1 MQFPSGNASVNR
13 IITYAKGLSELGEHV
28 DVITSASGGTKW
40 NECDGF
46 RYRSLTKSAGR
57 GKGGKVLEL
66 ALSLLSLIMLV
77 LKNKERYGVIIL
89 VSNSLL
95 MIYPLSLLAKVKGIK
110 LLQEKSEFPFVLKN
124 KSFLGSLY
132 AKFYIN
138 TTYRLFDGLI
148 IMTTPLMEYFK
159 DKIRKDGKLFLMPM
173 TVDSNRFSSIEK
185 KSTVDNYIAYCGDIG
200 GNKDGVENLISS
212 FNLLKTKYSNWK
224 LLIIGGSTS
233 IEEEKIKE
241 FSRKL
246 EIPNLIFYGRVL
258 REDMPQLLVNAK
270 ILVLARPSSL
280 QSAGGF
286 PTKLGEYLSTA
297 NPVIVTKVGE
307 IPHYLKDNKNAF
319 LVDPDNIEAF
329 AKRIE
334 YVIENYE
341 EAKKIG
347 LEGEKLALTVF
358 NYKYQSQ
365 RLQIFLNEEL

>member
-1 MQFPSGNASVNR
+1 MPFPSGNASVNR
-13 IITYAKGLSELGEHV
+13 IITYAKGLGELGEHV
-28 DVITSASGGTKW
+28 DVITSTAGETKW
-40 NECDGF
+40 NECEGF
-46 RYRSLTKSAGR
+46 RYCSLTKTLGR
-57 GKGGKVLEL
+57 GKAGKTLEL
-66 ALSLLSLIMLV
+66 VSSLLSLIMMI
-77 LKNKERYGVIIL
+77 LKNKEKYSVIIL

-95 MIYPLSLLAKVKGIK
+95 MIYPLYLLAKVKGIK

-124 KSFLGSLY
+124 KSLVGVLY
-132 AKFYIN
+132 AKFYVN
-138 TTYRLFDGLI
+138 TTYKLFDGLI

-159 DKIRKDGKLFLMPM
+159 DKVKKTGKLFLMPM
-173 TVDSNRFSSIEK
+173 TVDSTRFSAITK
-185 KSTVDNYIAYCGDIG
+185 DLTAGNYIAYCGDIG

-212 FNLLKTKYSNWK
+212 FNLLKNKYSNWK

-233 IEEEKIKE
+233 IEEEKIKA
-241 FSRKL
+241 FSHKL
-246 EIPNLIFYGRVL
+246 EIPNLVFHGRAL
-258 REDMPQLLVNAK
+258 REEIPQLLVNAK

-280 QSAGGF
+280 QSTGGF

-307 IPHYLKDNKNAF
+307 IPYYLTDNKNAF
-319 LVDPDNIEAF
+319 LVEPDNIEEF

-334 YVIENYE
+334 YVIENYD
-341 EAKKIG
+341 EAKKVG